1 MFDINALINTAITE
15 AVTQQFTTLQ
25 QEYAN
30 KIGEMA
36 VKISELETKLAEA
49 ALFDRTTSVTIPIDE
64 AKMVEA
70 LNSQEW
76 FWEKLRTKVD
86 DIVDKAMEDHTST
99 YNHDDYDDASRQ
111 ISDID
116 PDDFI
121 RSDDLTDAVRDV
133 LGDVRVRLEL

>member
-36 VKISELETKLAEA
+36 VKISELETKLALAE
-49 ALFDRTTSVTIPIDE
+49 LNVTIPIDE

-86 DIVDKAMEDHTST
+86 DIVNKAMEDHTST

>member
-36 VKISELETKLAEA
+36 LKISELETKLALAE
-49 ALFDRTTSVTIPIDE
+49 LNVTIPIDE

-86 DIVDKAMEDHTST
+86 DVVDKAMEDHTST

>member
-15 AVTQQFTTLQ
+15 AVAQQFTTLQ

-36 VKISELETKLAEA
+36 VKISELETKLALAE
-49 ALFDRTTSVTIPIDE
+49 LNVTIPIDE

>member
-36 VKISELETKLAEA
+36 VKISELETKLALAE
-49 ALFDRTTSVTIPIDE
+49 LNVTVPIDE

-86 DIVDKAMEDHTST
+86 DVVDKAMEDHTST

>member
-36 VKISELETKLAEA
+36 VKISELETKLALAE
-49 ALFDRTTSVTIPIDE
+49 LNVTVSIDE

-86 DIVDKAMEDHTST
+86 DVVDKAMEDHTST
-99 YNHDDYDDASRQ
+99 YNHDDYDDASRR